1 MPFMIDKETKQQ
13 PADRIPGVPILKVIG
28 VGGAGCNAINRMA
41 EMGIRGV
48 TLISV
53 NTDAQV
59 LEISKADITV
69 QIGEKLTKGL
79 GAGGNPK
86 IGEEAA
92 LEDRKKLEDILH
104 GSDMLFIT
112 AGFGGGTGTGAAPVI
127 AEIAKNLG
135 ILTVAIVTMPFFFE
149 GTPRWNVALEG
160 VKRISGKVDTLI
172 KISNN
177 KLLEQ
182 LSPST
187 TIVDAFGT
195 ADEIL
200 HQGVRG
206 ISDLIMK
213 RGYINLDFADVESV
227 MRNAGNAMLGIGIG
241 KGEKRVYDATRK
253 ALDSKFLDYPIENAR
268 SLILNISAPRN
279 STLQEMQEAA
289 MIVKQTCS
297 EDADMKFGMVIDD
310 ELSDDEMRVTV
321 IATRFDVEE
330 KFGKSEEDIP
340 AIYKFGLEYKGNV
353 GE

>member
-1 MPFMIDKETKQQ
+1 MPFMIEKESKQVSSE
-13 PADRIPGVPILKVIG
+13 RIPGVPILKVIG

-41 EMGIRGV
+41 EVGIKGV

-59 LEISKADITV
+59 LEVSKADIVV

-79 GAGGNPK
+79 GAGGNAK
-86 IGEEAA
+86 VGEEAA

-104 GSDMLFIT
+104 GTDMLFIT

-127 AEIAKNLG
+127 AEIAKTLG

-149 GTPRWNVALEG
+149 GTPRWNTAREG
-160 VKRISGKVDTLI
+160 IAKMAGKVDTLI

-177 KLLEQ
+177 KLLEE

-187 TIVDAFGT
+187 TIVDAFST

-200 HQGVRG
+200 HQGVKG

-213 RGYINLDFADVESV
+213 RGYINLDFADIESV

-253 ALDSKFLDYPIENAR
+253 ALDNKFLDYPIENAK

-321 IATRFDVEE
+321 IATKFDTEDNSE
-330 KFGKSEEDIP
+330 KQAEDIP

>member
-1 MPFMIDKETKQQ
+1 MPFMIEKESMQQKQG
-13 PADRIPGVPILKVIG
+13 RMPGVPVFKVIG
-28 VGGAGCNAINRMA
+28 VGGSGCNAINRMA
-41 EMGIRGV
+41 EMGLKNV
-48 TLISV
+48 SLIAV

-59 LEISKADITV
+59 LEISKADITL

-92 LEDRKKLEDILH
+92 LEDRKKLEEILH
-104 GSDMLFIT
+104 GTDMLFIT

-135 ILTVAIVTMPFFFE
+135 VLTIAIVTMPFFFE
-149 GTPRWNVALEG
+149 GTPRWNVALDG
-160 VKRISGKVDTLI
+160 IKKITGKVDTLI
-172 KISNN
+172 KINNN

-182 LSPST
+182 LPPTT
-187 TIVDAFGT
+187 TIVDAFAT

-213 RGYINLDFADVESV
+213 RGYINLDFADVDSV

-241 KGEKRVYDATRK
+241 KGEKRVHDATEK
-253 ALDSKFLDYPIENAR
+253 ALDKKFLDYPIENAR
-268 SLILNISAPRN
+268 SIILNISAPRN
-279 STLQEMQEAA
+279 ATLKEMQEAA
-289 MIVKQTCS
+289 TKVKQMCS
-297 EDADMKFGMVIDD
+297 ENADMKFGMVIDD
-310 ELSDDEMRVTV
+310 ELPDDEMRVTV
-321 IATRFDVEE
+321 IATRFDIEE
-330 KFGKSEEDIP
+330 KYTNIEEDIP
-340 AIYKFGLEYKGNV
+340 AIYKLGLEYKGKI